1 VKPGAAAN
9 WIVTKSSQ
17 SLKLQK
23 RLLHDLLSITN
34 FVPRETAG
42 CCSAAAAIYILL
54 PFFSKGFGG
63 ILFSREKKKKMLQR
77 DSST

>member
-1 VKPGAAAN
+1 
-9 WIVTKSSQ
+9 
-17 SLKLQK
+17 LKLQK

-34 FVPRETAG
+34 FVRRETVG
-42 CCSAAAAIYILL
+42 CCSAAAAIYIFL

-63 ILFSREKKKKMLQR
+63 ILYSREKKKKKMLQR

>member
-42 CCSAAAAIYILL
+42 CCFAAAIYILL

-63 ILFSREKKKKMLQR
+63 ILFSREEKKKMLQR